1 VVVRVKIEGKMKKK
15 PEDLTPK
22 GIKRVA
28 TVEITRLIRERGNE
42 FHTVDDE
49 GNPLTRLQALAL
61 LIWQKALGYTE
72 IDGKTGTEIVHS
84 PDRGFITTIYDRL
97 DGKMAPAIANNGKKK
112 ATVADRV
119 EEQSKRRLNQMA
131 EKEDNE

>member
-1 VVVRVKIEGKMKKK
+1 MKKNPK
-15 PEDLTPK
+15 DLTPK
-22 GIKRVA
+22 GVKRAA

-61 LIWQKALGYTE
+61 LVWKKALGWTE
-72 IDGKTGTEIVHS
+72 VDPKTGTEIVHS
-84 PDRGFITTIYDRL
+84 PDRGFITMIYDRL
-97 DGKMAPAIANNGKKK
+97 DGKMAPAVADTGKKK
-112 ATVADRV
+112 ATLSDRV
-119 EEQSKRRLNQMA
+119 GEQSKRRLNQMS

>member
-1 VVVRVKIEGKMKKK
+1 MKKN

-22 GIKRVA
+22 GVKRAA

-61 LIWQKALGYTE
+61 LVWKKALGWTE
-72 IDGKTGTEIVHS
+72 TDPKTGTETTHS
-84 PDRGFITTIYDRL
+84 PDRGFITMIYDRL
-97 DGKMAPAIANNGKKK
+97 DGKMAPAIADNGKKK
-112 ATVADRV
+112 ATLSDRV
-119 EEQSKRRLNQMA
+119 GEQSKRRLNQMA

>member
-1 VVVRVKIEGKMKKK
+1 MKKN

-22 GIKRVA
+22 GIKRAA

-42 FHTVDDE
+42 FHTVDDD

-61 LIWQKALGYTE
+61 LVWKKALGWTE
-72 IDGKTGTEIVHS
+72 TDPKTGTETIHS
-84 PDRGFITTIYDRL
+84 PDRGFITMIYDRL
-97 DGKMAPAIANNGKKK
+97 DGKMAPAVADTGRKK
-112 ATVADRV
+112 ATLSDKV

-131 EKEDNE
+131 ETEQDA